1 MQAHSVA
8 EELFTLFKC
17 ISKGGLELNNSITE
31 SEKDAVG
38 AVKQHTGDAQKWGKD
53 IATPNHTLARHT
65 CPASLWV
72 RELIEGSTNV

>member
-38 AVKQHTGDAQKWGKD
+38 AVKQHTGDA
-53 IATPNHTLARHT
+53 
-65 CPASLWV
+65 
-72 RELIEGSTNV
+72 